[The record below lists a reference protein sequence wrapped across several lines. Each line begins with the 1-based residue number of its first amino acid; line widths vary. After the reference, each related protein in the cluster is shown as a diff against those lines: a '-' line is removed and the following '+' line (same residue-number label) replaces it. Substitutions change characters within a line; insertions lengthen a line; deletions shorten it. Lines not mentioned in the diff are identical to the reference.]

1 MNIKN
6 FLKIS
11 LGIAVLGAV
20 QLSCIHDDKWDAPEI
35 VCNNKFNAPTMTMAE
50 FVALSPASG
59 VYTVPAQDGTHP
71 EVIFDGYV
79 VSSDGNGNFYKT
91 LVFQDKPQNPTVGL
105 VVGINKSLNYADF
118 PVGSHIRIR
127 ANGMVIGK
135 SSDVI
140 TLGVKDPD
148 YAIGRIPESIISR
161 YISGVCNGTGLDIA
175 NIVPQELTLAQIK
188 DPKYVNTLATVKNVQ
203 FVKNEVGLPLMNK
216 DASGT
221 FVDTNRTL
229 VDAAGNTGIL
239 RTDGF
244 FKPTSYVIPDKSG
257 DITFVVSKYGTG
269 ATPYQNI
276 IRGISDINFTRSRF
290 AEGVLGGTTISYSG
304 SFTENFESYPANTSS
319 PYFNTFPKYLN
330 YAYTGSRY
338 WEVRSF
344 SSNKYI
350 QLSANGG
357 TASTAY
363 DTYFMVPVD
372 FTAANSLSFRV
383 NVGYYNGAALKVYTT
398 TNYTPGSDISTAT
411 LNEITS
417 NFTFPT
423 APASGYGT
431 FVSAG
436 IFSLPNNLTG
446 NGFIVFKYQGN
457 SSGITTTVQLDD
469 ITVQ

>member
-6 FLKIS
+6 LLKIS
-11 LGIAVLGAV
+11 LGMVLSVAFQV
-20 QLSCIHDDKWDAPEI
+20 SCIHGDRWDAPEI
-35 VCNNKFNAPTMTMAE
+35 GCDNKFHAPTMTMAE
-50 FVALSPASG
+50 FVALSPSSG
-59 VYTVPAQDGTHP
+59 IYTVPEQDATHP

-79 VSSDGNGNFYKT
+79 ISSDANGNFYKT

-105 VVGINKSLNYADF
+105 VLGINKSLNYADF

-135 SSDVI
+135 SGDVI

-148 YAIGRIPESIISR
+148 YAIGRIPESIIGR
-161 YISGVCNGTGLDIA
+161 YMAGVCNGNGLEIS
-175 NIVPQELTLAQIK
+175 NIVPQELTLAEIK
-188 DPKYVNTLATVKNVQ
+188 NPKYVNTLAIVKNVQ
-203 FVKNEVGLPLMNK
+203 FVKSEIGLPLMNK
-216 DASGT
+216 DASGA

-229 VDAAGNTGIL
+229 ADAAGNTGNV

-244 FKPTSYVIPDKSG
+244 FKPTSYTIPDKNG

-269 ATPYQNI
+269 PSPYQNI
-276 IRGISDINFTRSRF
+276 IRGISDINFTKPRF
-290 AEGVLGGTTISYSG
+290 SEGVIGGTAIVYSG
-304 SFTENFESYPANTSS
+304 PFAENFESYPANASS
-319 PYFNTFPKYLN
+319 PYFNNFPKYLN
-330 YAYTGSRY
+330 YASAGSRY

-344 SSNKYI
+344 GGNKYI
-350 QLSANGG
+350 QFSANGG
-357 TASTAY
+357 ISGTAY
-363 DTYFMVPVD
+363 STYFMVPVD
-372 FTAANSLSFRV
+372 FTAAGSLSFKI
-383 NVGYYNGAALKVYTT
+383 NIGYYNGAALKVYTT
-398 TNYTPGSDISTAT
+398 TNYTPGSDISAAT

-417 NFTFPT
+417 NFIFPT

-431 FVSAG
+431 FTSAG
-436 IFSLPNNLTG
+436 TYSLPASLTG

>member
-11 LGIAVLGAV
+11 LGIAVLGAT
-20 QLSCIHDDKWDAPEI
+20 QLSCVHDDKWDAPEI
-35 VCNNKFNAPTMTMAE
+35 TCTNKFNAPTMSMAD

-59 VYTVPAQDGTHP
+59 VYTVPAQDATHP

-79 VSSDGNGNFYKT
+79 VSSDANGNFYKT
-91 LVFQDKPQNPTVGL
+91 LVFQDKPENPTVGL

-118 PVGSHIRIR
+118 PVGAHIRIR

-135 SSDVI
+135 SNDVI

-148 YAIGRIPESIISR
+148 FAIGRIPESIINR
-161 YISGVCNGTGLDIA
+161 YIAGVCNGTGLDIA
-175 NIVPQELTLAQIK
+175 TIVPQELTLAQIK
-188 DPKYVNTLATVKNVQ
+188 DPKYVNTLAIVKNVQ
-203 FVKNEVGLPLMNK
+203 FTKTEIGLPLMNK

-269 ATPYQNI
+269 SSPYQNI
-276 IRGISDINFTRSRF
+276 IRGLSDINFTKARF
-290 AEGVLGGTTISYSG
+290 AEGIIGGTSLTYSG
-304 SFTENFESYPANTSS
+304 SFTENFESYPANGSS
-319 PYFNTFPKYLN
+319 PYFNNFPKYLN

-344 SSNKYI
+344 SNNKYI

-357 TASTAY
+357 AASVAY
-363 DTYFMVPVD
+363 DTYFIVPVD
-372 FTAANSLSFRV
+372 FTAASTLSFRV

-398 TNYTPGSDISTAT
+398 TNYTAGSDISTAT

-417 NFTFPT
+417 NFTIPT
-423 APASGYGT
+423 TPTSGYGT
-431 FVSAG
+431 LASAG
-436 IFSLPNNLTG
+436 TYSLPSSLTG
-446 NGFIVFKYQGN
+446 NGFIVFKYEGN

-469 ITVQ
+469 ISVQ

>member
-1 MNIKN
+1 MSIKKN
-6 FLKIS
+6 LKIS
-11 LGIAVLGAV
+11 LGITVLATV
-20 QLSCIHDDKWDAPEI
+20 TLSCIHDDKWEAPEM
-35 VCNNKFNAPTMTMAE
+35 VCNNKFNAPTMTMAD

-59 VYTVPAQDGTHP
+59 VYTVPAQDATHP

-79 VSSDGNGNFYKT
+79 ISSDSNGNFYKT

-135 SSDVI
+135 SNDVI

-161 YISGVCNGTGLDIA
+161 YIAGVCDGTGLEMA

-188 DPKYVNTLATVKNVQ
+188 NPKYINTLAIVKNVQ
-203 FVKNEVGLPLMNK
+203 FVKSEIGLPLMNK

-229 VDAAGNTGIL
+229 VDAAGNTGNL

-244 FKPTSYVIPDKSG
+244 FKPTSYTIPDKNG

-269 ATPYQNI
+269 ASPYQNV
-276 IRGISDINFTRSRF
+276 IRGISDINFTRARF
-290 AEGVLGGTTISYSG
+290 AEGIIGGTAIAYSG
-304 SFTENFESYPANTSS
+304 SFTENFDSYPANSSS
-319 PYFNTFPKYLN
+319 PYFNNFPKYLN
-330 YAYTGSRY
+330 YASTGSRY

-350 QLSANGG
+350 QLSGNGG
-357 TASTAY
+357 ASGTAY
-363 DTYFMVPVD
+363 NTYFMIPVD
-372 FTAANSLSFRV
+372 FTAAGSLSFKI

-398 TNYTPGSDISTAT
+398 TNYTPGADISSAA

-417 NFTFPT
+417 NFTLPT
-423 APASGYGT
+423 VPASGYGT
-431 FVSAG
+431 FVSSG
-436 IFSLPNNLTG
+436 TYSFPNDLTG
-446 NGFIVFKYQGN
+446 NGFIIFKYQGN
-457 SSGITTTVQLDD
+457 SSGTTTTIQLDD